1 MTTFSM
7 MEPLSVFEQP
17 FFPITKTSVLAA
29 SFYFA
34 TQEEHYKVKQNYRT
48 QNYRI
53 HFEGN
58 DE

>member
-34 TQEEHYKVKQNYRT
+34 TQEEHYKVKLT
-48 QNYRI
+48 YRI
-53 HFEGN
+53 LFRGMFYIFSR
-58 DE
+58 